1 MLDELRAIVGAENV
15 QTSLES
21 RMVFEC
27 DAYAIAKGRADCVV
41 IFTSTDQ
48 VAPVVK
54 LLARERI
61 PFLPRGA
68 GTGLAGGVFVAQ
80 GGVLLVCSRLK
91 GILEVN
97 ARDGYAVVEPG
108 VVNLHL
114 TRAAEPFGY
123 CYAPDPSSQSACTI
137 GGNVGNNSGGPHTLK
152 TGVTTNHVLGVE
164 MVLPD
169 GEVIRAG
176 GPCEDA
182 PGLDLRGVLVG
193 SEGTL
198 GIVTKIWVRLTRIPP
213 AWKTLL
219 AVFPTFESA
228 MQGVSTIIGAGI
240 IPAALELMDHLIITA
255 VEQSFKLGLPLDA
268 GAVLLIELDGLA
280 AGLDEAADR
289 VAALCREVGAT
300 EVRTAKNQA
309 ERAGLWSGRKKAAA
323 AVGRLSPSYIT
334 QDVVVPRSRLPEM
347 AVTIQA
353 LEREHGLRIANLLHA
368 GDGNLHPLIL
378 FDERDP
384 AQFHKMEEVS
394 HAIIRKVIA
403 LGGSVTGEHGIGI
416 EKVGFMRDQ
425 FSEDDL
431 DVMFRLKRLFDPAGL
446 SNPCKLLPH
455 GGTCIEVMPRK
466 QAGA

>member
-1 MLDELRAIVGAENV
+1 
-15 QTSLES
+15 
-21 RMVFEC
+21 
-27 DAYAIAKGRADCVV
+27 VV
-41 IFTSTDQ
+41 R
-48 VAPVVK
+48 V
-54 LLARERI
+54 LAREKI

-68 GTGLAGGVFVAQ
+68 GTGLAGGVFVAR
-80 GGVLLVCSRLK
+80 GGVLLVCSRLNR
-91 GILEVN
+91 ILEVN
-97 ARDGYAVVEPG
+97 HRDGYAVVEPG
-108 VVNLHL
+108 VINLHL
-114 TRAAEPFGY
+114 TKAAEPFGY

-169 GEVIRAG
+169 GEVVTAG

-268 GAVLLIELDGLA
+268 GAVLLIELDGLE
-280 AGLDEAADR
+280 AGLEAVADR
-289 VAALCREVGAT
+289 VAALCRQEGAT
-300 EVRTAKNQA
+300 EVRTARNQA

-347 AVTIQA
+347 ARTIQA
-353 LEREHGLRIANLLHA
+353 LEKEHGLRIANLLHA

-384 AQFHKMEEVS
+384 AQFHQMEEVS

-416 EKVGFMRDQ
+416 EKVGFMNDQ
-425 FSEDDL
+425 FTADDL
-431 DVMFRLKRLFDPAGL
+431 AVMYRLKTMFDPQGL
-446 SNPCKLLPH
+446 SNPCKLLPQ

>member
-1 MLDELRAIVGAENV
+1 
-15 QTSLES
+15 
-21 RMVFEC
+21 MVYEC
-27 DAYAIAKGRADCVV
+27 DAYSIAKGRADCVV
-41 IFTSTDQ
+41 IFTSADQ
-48 VAPVVK
+48 VAPTVK
-54 LLARERI
+54 VLAREKI

-68 GTGLAGGVFVAQ
+68 GTGLAGGVFVAK

-91 GILEVN
+91 QIIEIN
-97 ARDGYAVVEPG
+97 ARDAYAIVEPG

-114 TRAAEPFGY
+114 TKAAEPFGY

-152 TGVTTNHVLGVE
+152 SGVTTNHVLGVE
-164 MVLPD
+164 IVLPD
-169 GEVIRAG
+169 GEVVRAG

-182 PGLDLRGVLVG
+182 PGLDLRGVFVG

-219 AVFPTFESA
+219 VVFPTFESA
-228 MQGVSTIIGAGI
+228 MTGVSTIIGAGI

-255 VEQSFKLGLPLDA
+255 VEQAFKLGLPLDA

-280 AGLDEAADR
+280 AGLDEAAER
-289 VAALCREVGAT
+289 VAGLCRKVGAT
-300 EVRTAKNQA
+300 EVRIARNQA

-353 LEREHGLRIANLLHA
+353 LALEHGLRIANLLHA

-384 AQFHKMEEVS
+384 AQFHKMEAIS

-416 EKVGFMRDQ
+416 EKVGFMADQ
-425 FSEDDL
+425 FSADDL
-431 DVMFRLKRLFDPAGL
+431 AVMHRLKHLIDPEAL
-446 SNPCKLLPH
+446 SNPCKLLPQ

-466 QAGA
+466 QAAA